1 MPNSIFVLRDS
12 DNSTENEEKDESP
25 NVALQ
30 KFIENNG
37 EYLRKVAEDTTKDAV
52 FSERLEALKV
62 LP

>member
-37 EYLRKVAEDTTKDAV
+37 EYLRKVAEDTTKDVV